1 VTLFRALTEAEARF
15 ASVQDWNHNRKTYF
29 ISHGAYIELTGNKAP
44 QAVVK
49 TGHKISH
56 PFEAINLGLKLL
68 RCIFMCS
75 KNNYTV
81 PITST
86 VNLTTNWTKNNRGA
100 NFLGPQSHCPLYCVR
115 PLYTVGE
122 DSSRWVIN
130 NDHQRA

>member
-1 VTLFRALTEAEARF
+1 MHP
-15 ASVQDWNHNRKTYF
+15 VQDWNHNLKTYF
-29 ISHGAYIELTGNKAP
+29 ISHGAHIELTGNKAP

-49 TGHKISH
+49 TGHKIPH

-100 NFLGPQSHCPLYCVR
+100 NFFGPPVALSTARATIIYGWRGWLTLG
-115 PLYTVGE
+115 
-122 DSSRWVIN
+122 N
-130 NDHQRA
+130 K